1 MWFILTRINFFLFH
15 IRCADLLKIRLV
27 RLVFLLFE
35 YNTHFSCPPPSK
47 NVYGGQQFFF
57 ALRTKYL
64 ALANPDK
71 MSGCARAH
79 AASHYWPMI
88 FYQMLI
94 TDSQIIIATSLLTFQ
109 NVCKIEFLIRAN
121 AKMETL
127 TCNSVVFKTLIIK
140 HVCSKLTLSAVSC
153 FTIETCKLSFQY
165 WKCLC

>member
-1 MWFILTRINFFLFH
+1 MCWLTENPVGKVSFFYCLSIIH
-15 IRCADLLKIRLV
+15 ICLA
-27 RLVFLLFE
+27 
-35 YNTHFSCPPPSK
+35 PPPSK

-109 NVCKIEFLIRAN
+109 NACKIEFLIRAN

-127 TCNSVVFKTLIIK
+127 ICNSVVFKTLIIK
-140 HVCSKLTLSAVSC
+140 RVLKTNTQRS
-153 FTIETCKLSFQY
+153 
-165 WKCLC
+165 